1 MRFNIPYKPKEAGMD
16 DILQCPECVLRFT
29 SRSELQ
35 QHLMLDHP
43 RRDDDDS
50 GKSHEHPLATS
61 PEPRPR
67 G

>member
-1 MRFNIPYKPKEAGMD
+1 MN

-35 QHLMLDHP
+35 QHLGLDHP
-43 RRDDDDS
+43 RRDEDEP
-50 GKSHEHPLATS
+50 GKSHEHPLATP
-61 PEPRPR
+61 PEPRPK